1 MKRWKRVPFDSDAP
15 DAGALIRIFRKKGR
29 VVATV
34 TGYTWFEPDGHE
46 YTGYADVVTS
56 GARPVAEVLLDY
68 KRSFA
73 VVALESDD
81 LWDAA
86 WGALA

>member
-1 MKRWKRVPFDSDAP
+1 MKGWKRVPFDSREPA
-15 DAGALIRIFRKKGR
+15 AGALIRIFRRRGR

-34 TGYTWFEPDGHE
+34 TRYQWFEPDGHE
-46 YTGYADVVTS
+46 HTGYADLETS
-56 GARPVAEVLLDY
+56 PPRPVPEVLAEH
-68 KRSFA
+68 KKAMA

-86 WGALA
+86 WGKLL